1 MIEERGS
8 RRMLLLTA
16 GLLLTGIL
24 VVANVL
30 ASRFFLREDITAEK
44 RYSLSEPAV
53 RILKRLKDK
62 VVVKY
67 YVSNTESPALQQ
79 LKRETI
85 DRLIE
90 FQMASDGNFEFE
102 VIDPEPD
109 PDLQKTLK
117 DRDIV
122 PVTWPLPTKS
132 GVEFANG
139 YSAMT
144 VNYLDKK
151 VDPIQPYM
159 DLSRLEYDLLRRVL
173 AVTQDEK
180 PVVAMY
186 APRPDI
192 PPHMMNPMMM
202 PQDEFAGL
210 PDAFKENFDVRRI
223 DLKEGSSIPKET
235 KCLLILKPK
244 ELKPR
249 QRYEV
254 TKYIAEGGNA
264 ILCLPRY
271 SIGSRMFFGPLAE
284 EIKTGLE
291 EDLESWGVRID
302 PEVVCDASY
311 RRSAVAFMSAGK
323 VQIAQPPTA
332 IMVSGS
338 NLNQDSFITMRMS
351 DVPLPW
357 SAPIRIDEA
366 KAKAA
371 GLTITPL
378 ARSHAATWLLHLPL
392 EADGL
397 RKIPSK
403 KEELKPQQILACY
416 IEDKFPF
423 AFNDKPAPKWEKDK
437 DSHSPDEDKD
447 KEKDKDKK
455 DDVEGPPTKIQSKEG
470 RVVLFSTADHLNL
483 TNLQVDRLGIFGSP
497 YERAMYMV
505 YNALEGFTLG
515 DDLIK
520 IRAKHYEER
529 ALKPLEPN
537 EEIIWQA
544 VLVGAVPLAVA
555 AFGLIRWLIRRQA
568 RVLYEKRFAGGGTG
582 RLAGTEPAKGGGQA

>member
-1 MIEERGS
+1 MNEERRS
-8 RRMLLLTA
+8 RRVLLLAA
-16 GLLLTGIL
+16 GILLAGIL

-30 ASRFFLREDITAEK
+30 ASRFFMRKDITAEN

-85 DRLIE
+85 DRLVE
-90 FQMASDGNFEFE
+90 FQVASGGNFEFE
-102 VIDPEPD
+102 VIDPETD
-109 PDLQKTLK
+109 INLQKTLK

-210 PDAFKENFDVRRI
+210 PEMFKENFDVRRI
-223 DLKEGSSIPKET
+223 DLKEDSTIPKEA
-235 KCLLILKPK
+235 KCLILIKPK
-244 ELKPR
+244 ELKLR

-254 TKYIAEGGNA
+254 TKYIAEGGSA

-271 SIGSRMFFGPLAE
+271 SVGGRMFFGPLAE
-284 EIKTGLE
+284 ETRSGLE
-291 EDLESWGVRID
+291 EDLESWGIRID

-323 VQIAQPPTA
+323 VQIAQPPAA
-332 IMVSGS
+332 IIVSGS
-338 NLNQDSFITMRMS
+338 NLHQDSFITMRMS

-357 SAPIRIDEA
+357 SAPIHIDEA

-371 GLTITPL
+371 GLTVIPL
-378 ARSHAATWLLHLPL
+378 ARSHAATWLLKLPL
-392 EADGL
+392 EAEDL

-416 IEDKFPF
+416 MEGKFPF
-423 AFNDKPAPKWEKDK
+423 AFDGKPTPKWEKDK
-437 DSHSPDEDKD
+437 DPNSPDEDKD
-447 KEKDKDKK
+447 KNKK
-455 DDVEGPPTKIQSKEG
+455 DEVEGAPTKIQGKEG
-470 RVVLFSTADHLNL
+470 RVLLFSTADHLNL

-497 YERAMYMV
+497 YERALYMI

-529 ALKPLEPN
+529 AIKSLEPN
-537 EEIIWQA
+537 EEIMWQA
-544 VLVGAVPLAVA
+544 ILVGAVPLAVV
-555 AFGLIRWLIRRQA
+555 AFGLIRWLMRRQM
-568 RVLYEKRFAGGGTG
+568 RVLYEKRFFEGGTG
-582 RLAGTEPAKGGGQA
+582 EPVGSGAAKSKG